1 MLLLYLNF
9 NSIYLIP
16 KQDSDTQIFLNN
28 FTNVKKALF
37 FEEIKTRWS
46 IKMYVGIIQKR
57 LLFILKF

>member
-46 IKMYVGIIQKR
+46 IRRDY
-57 LLFILKF
+57 FSS

>member
-9 NSIYLIP
+9 NSIYFIP

-28 FTNVKKALF
+28 FTNVKKVLF

-57 LLFILKF
+57 LLFILNF

>member
-46 IKMYVGIIQKR
+46 IKMYIGIIQKR

>member
-57 LLFILKF
+57 LFFILKF

>member
-37 FEEIKTRWS
+37 FEEKKNKMVY
-46 IKMYVGIIQKR
+46 KMYIGIIQKR